1 MLDDVNKLFVIK
13 SLFTTPSNVLLLHL
27 KQTFPPIIW
36 IFTEGE
42 GDGFIS
48 RLPFKMFSTL
58 QNLLWRTFFSL
69 RKWNLPNP
77 IDIIWAISEIFENIN
92 ALFCQELTKYQ
103 SKLLIAHHVAIN
115 YLSCSVELPKLACAF
130 HWKFFSSPNGA
141 ATLLK
146 SHVSQWF
153 LSVLSNPH

>member
-1 MLDDVNKLFVIK
+1 MGDVNKLMK
-13 SLFTTPSNVLLLHL
+13 TKMPRNVLPLYL
-27 KQTFPPIIW
+27 KQTFLHTIW

-42 GDGFIS
+42 DDGINT
-48 RLPFKMFSTL
+48 RLPFKFFSTL
-58 QNLLWRTFFSL
+58 QNSLLEFSPFFST

-130 HWKFFSSPNGA
+130 HWKYFSFPNGA
-141 ATLLK
+141 EP
-146 SHVSQWF
+146 F
-153 LSVLSNPH
+153 

>member
-1 MLDDVNKLFVIK
+1 MQLKPGYLLK
-13 SLFTTPSNVLLLHL
+13 SFLLY
-27 KQTFPPIIW
+27 K
-36 IFTEGE
+36 IFFGE
-42 GDGFIS
+42 
-48 RLPFKMFSTL
+48 PFFST
-58 QNLLWRTFFSL
+58 

-77 IDIIWAISEIFENIN
+77 IDTIWAISEIFENIN

-141 ATLLK
+141 TALLK
-146 SHVSQWF
+146 SHVCNTPPR
-153 LSVLSNPH
+153 LSEISKKNWRIKVKPFAKLHSWYKVMLEVKIRS